1 MDSLA
6 KNNLDLVTTF
16 CIFDDLTTMIFPNI
30 YTTGRRRFLSLS
42 ETATIVLL
50 KSQYRISDLKHLYYL
65 LATKFNRDF
74 NLPAYKNFV
83 ESLNFYSPYLLILV
97 NVLLALNA
105 KRSGI
110 VKIIDSTPIPVCK
123 NIRIYLHKVMKSV
136 ASRSKTSTGWFY
148 GVKLHLLTDL
158 KNNILQLRFTT
169 ASVND
174 RKVLDFFLN
183 ALKKSIVLA
192 DAGYIS
198 PKLEKKALNN
208 LNLLL
213 TSTRK
218 NMKKLT
224 TPLHIFLL
232 NLRPRIES
240 VFSVLKERLGLVTSL
255 PRSVKGY
262 FSHYIRTIFS
272 YMFQPLLVS

>member
-1 MDSLA
+1 MKSLS
-6 KNNLDLVTTF
+6 KSSLDLVTTF
-16 CIFDDLTTMIFPNI
+16 CIFDDLVNMIFPNI
-30 YTTGRRRFLSLS
+30 YTTGRRRILSLS
-42 ETATIVLL
+42 EIATIVLL

-65 LATKFNRDF
+65 LATKFNDDF
-74 NLPAYKNFV
+74 NLPVYKNFV
-83 ESLNFYSPYLLILV
+83 ESLNFYSPFLLVLV
-97 NVLLALNA
+97 NILLALHA
-105 KRSGI
+105 KQSGM
-110 VKIIDSTPIPVCK
+110 VKIVDSTPIPVCK

-136 ASRSKTSTGWFY
+136 ATRSKTTTGWYY

-174 RKVLDFFLN
+174 RKVLDLFLT

-192 DAGYIS
+192 DAGYLS
-198 PKLEKKALNN
+198 PKLEEKAFRN
-208 LNLLL
+208 LNILL

-224 TPLHIFLL
+224 TNLHIFLL

-272 YMFQPLLVS
+272 YCYQPLLVS